1 MRSST
6 TGVAMLKKCNR
17 SVLSLVAGAA
27 LLTLA
32 AAACAPGQSPTA
44 TPTAMMQ
51 KTPDAMMNKT
61 PDAMMKDKTPDT
73 MMQKTPDAMME
84 KLPEQ
89 QFAAHF
95 VSSDPTHGAKL
106 VQTPANITLN
116 FNFTLNETST
126 VGIVKDGKAIT
137 LPKPIFTGNKLGMS
151 IALPAGSGNGLY
163 VVDYK
168 ACWPDNSCHN
178 GKFGFTVG

>member
-1 MRSST
+1 MRNKVLAI
-6 TGVAMLKKCNR
+6 GVMLFA
-17 SVLSLVAGAA
+17 VI
-27 LLTLA
+27 
-32 AAACAPGQSPTA
+32 AAACTPAQSPTA

-51 KTPDAMMNKT
+51 KSPDAMMMEKTPDSMVTTTPDAMMSKT
-61 PDAMMKDKTPDT
+61 PDA

-106 VQTPANITLN
+106 AQQPASVMLN

-126 VGIVKDGKAIT
+126 IAITKDGKA
-137 LPKPIFTGNKLGMS
+137 LNLSKPSYIGNKLAMS
-151 IALPAGSGNGLY
+151 VALPAGSGNGLY

-178 GKFGFTVG
+178 GRFGFTVGS